1 MTALFIGGTDTGV
14 GKTTVTVRLIEAL
27 RARGQSVAPYK
38 PVETGC
44 DIAAD
49 GALLPADARM
59 LLAAA
64 GGAITLDAVNTYAYR
79 PPVTPLVAA
88 REVGETIEL
97 ERIRGAYDLLRAA
110 HDVVLVEGCGG
121 LLSPIGPGLDSL
133 GLARALGLPL
143 LLVARATL
151 GTISQT
157 LLAARVARAEGVP
170 LLGVVLSRT
179 SPEPPGPDDASNATV
194 IEEVGGVR
202 VFGVLEFGDEAE
214 SPTVVQVLDALGV
227 ARATP

>member
-14 GKTTVTVRLIEAL
+14 GKTTVAVRLIEAL
-27 RARGQSVAPYK
+27 RAHDRTVAPYK

-44 DIAAD
+44 EIAAD
-49 GALLPADARM
+49 GALLPADARA
-59 LLAAA
+59 LLAAT
-64 GGAITLDAVNTYAYR
+64 GGALALEDVNSYAYR

-97 ERIRGAYDLLRAA
+97 ERIRAAYDLLRAS
-110 HDVVLVEGCGG
+110 HDDVVVEGCGG

-133 GLARALGLPL
+133 ALARALALPL

-157 LLAARVARAEGVP
+157 LLAARAARAEGVP

-179 SPEPPGPDDASNATV
+179 TPEPPGPDDASNAAV

-202 VFGVLEFGDEAE
+202 VFGVFEFGDGAD
-214 SPTVVQVLDALGV
+214 SPVVARVVDALGV
-227 ARATP
+227 ARATS